1 MVSSSALFL
10 MAKWEKRSDSLLLFS
25 KAPCQC
31 NVPAGT
37 QTTSPSANSIK
48 EEEDL
53 SGSGFITALLPS
65 LLISILSTRTT
76 IPLPLTATSVWS
88 VA

>member
-1 MVSSSALFL
+1 
-10 MAKWEKRSDSLLLFS
+10 
-25 KAPCQC
+25 
-31 NVPAGT
+31 VPAGT
-37 QTTSPSANSIK
+37 QTTSPSVNSIK

-53 SGSGFITALLPS
+53 SGAGFIIALLPS

-76 IPLPLTATSVWS
+76 IPLPLTAISVWS